1 MLLGGRRTMIV
12 HELIGTE
19 TLFTEQLKEGY
30 YVIREKYNKL
40 DVQPQDVDTF
50 QQIDCGTEEIVT
62 VVFDPGNDYS
72 LVCLDTYIFKTE
84 IPSLSELRQT
94 LEMKHEDL
102 FQPRIAV

>member
-1 MLLGGRRTMIV
+1 MIV
-12 HELIGTE
+12 HELIGAE

-40 DVQPQDVDTF
+40 NVQPQDIDSF

-72 LVCLDTYIFKTE
+72 LICLDTYTFETKS
-84 IPSLSELRQT
+84 PSLSELQQT
-94 LEMKHEDL
+94 LKTKHRDL
-102 FQPRIAV
+102 FQ